1 LTLLINPVFWV
12 VAIVVYLLL
21 LIKLPGCLTV
31 RFGIFNFMA
40 LIVLL
45 GWEIASGV
53 LGFIFFIWITINLIN
68 LLKNKPTITGVSF
81 LSLGLL
87 SLLLFTFLLH
97 KFNLASADFS
107 NQLGKMIPW
116 FPAEILLPFFASIS
130 FSFIFVRCIDLINSC
145 VLKNIPLA
153 DPISLMGY
161 IVPFHMLVA
170 GPVNIYKDHL
180 EANNKPIN
188 PITPAA
194 TLLIINEI
202 TTGLFYKFVLAEGIR
217 VYFYGINSN
226 ILVVNWMDSLILLIY
241 VFFDFAGYSRI
252 ARGIGLLYGIP
263 TPKNFNAPFLSTS
276 VTDFFTRWHMSMG
289 QFIRHNI
296 FSPTQLYLVRKF
308 GVKRAPLVSMI
319 TMMISFSFVGL
330 WHRLSLT
337 WLLWGIAMG
346 ALMGLE
352 KFVQTILIKKKWSQ
366 LDYFKKITDL
376 LGVIYVFFVMILSF
390 YYFSGEVF

>member
-1 LTLLINPVFWV
+1 LTLLINPIFWV

-21 LIKLPGCLTV
+21 LIRLPGSLTF
-31 RFGIFNFMA
+31 RFGLFNFLT
-40 LIVLL
+40 LIILL

-53 LGFIFFIWITINLIN
+53 LGFVFFIWIAINLIN
-68 LLKNKPTITGVSF
+68 LLKKNPTITGVSF
-81 LSLGLL
+81 LSIGLL
-87 SLLLFTFLLH
+87 SFLLFTFLLH

-107 NQLGKMIPW
+107 IQLEKTIPW
-116 FPAEILLPFFASIS
+116 FPAETILPFFASIS
-130 FSFIFVRCIDLINSC
+130 FSFIFVRCIDLIHSC
-145 VLKNIPLA
+145 VLKNIPLT
-153 DPISLMGY
+153 DPISLIGY
-161 IVPFHMLVA
+161 IAPFHMLVA

-180 EANNKPIN
+180 EANKKPVRS
-188 PITPAA
+188 ITPAT

-226 ILVVNWMDSLILLIY
+226 ILVINWIDSLILLIY

-289 QFIRHNI
+289 QFIRHNL

-308 GVKRAPLVSMI
+308 GVKRAPLVSVI
-319 TMMISFSFVGL
+319 SMMISFAFIGL

-337 WLLWGIAMG
+337 WFLWGIAMG

-352 KFVQTILIKKKWSQ
+352 KFIQTILIKQKWNHGGG
-366 LDYFKKITDL
+366 FKKITDL